1 MKPGSWVPLLVL
13 LTTTACGAALADL
26 RRGEESYEEARYEA
40 AQEWLQDIELAAPGF
55 ARADR
60 TRYFYTRGMTEY
72 RLEHRPEAL
81 YYLAMAREF
90 AGEDDEGLRGEQVD
104 ILARTLAELTPVDD
118 LAYHPRPAATG
129 EGEAPAEGDAAASD

>member
-1 MKPGSWVPLLVL
+1 MRALPWVPVLIL

-26 RRGEESYEEARYEA
+26 RRAEESYEEARYEA
-40 AQEWLQDIELAAPGF
+40 ALEWLQDIEQVAPSFG
-55 ARADR
+55 RPDR

-81 YYLAMAREF
+81 YYLVIAREF
-90 AGEDDEGLRGEQVD
+90 AGDDQEGLEGEQVD

-118 LAYHPRPAATG
+118 LAYHPRRADAGGETTDDDAEPEAA
-129 EGEAPAEGDAAASD
+129 D